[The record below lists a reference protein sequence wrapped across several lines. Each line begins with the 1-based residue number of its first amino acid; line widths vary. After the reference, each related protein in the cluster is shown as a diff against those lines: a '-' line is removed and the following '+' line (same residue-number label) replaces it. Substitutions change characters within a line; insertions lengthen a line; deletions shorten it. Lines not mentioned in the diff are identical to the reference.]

1 MKVLQINAVYG
12 HGSTGLI
19 VQDIEAICEAEGI
32 ECYVASPDKRV
43 KAAQKG
49 YVIGNAVDR
58 KIHAFLCRLSGK
70 QGYFSH
76 VPTWKLC
83 HYISKIEPDV
93 IHLHNLHSNYI
104 NLPILLKYLGKHDI
118 ATVVTLHDCWFFT
131 GGCTHYTSVGC
142 MKWTERCGHCP
153 RRYDDFP
160 AYLSDTSSK
169 QLTDRKRLFEA
180 IPRLAVVGAS
190 EWIAQEASRNVFKGR
205 KCIAIHNGID
215 TDFFKPT
222 QSVFRKRYHIEK
234 KYVIVSLAAK
244 WYLPVNEET
253 RTEFLKRA
261 TDDIVIVLIGRCD
274 NPVKHKNIIHLGF
287 VSDRSLLRDIF
298 STADLFVNLT
308 REDTLPTINME
319 VQACGTPIV
328 AYDNTGV
335 KETIAPFA
343 DSVVE
348 NNNAEALIDK
358 VFSFKRNGKISYSEK
373 CRNYVLEFYQ
383 RGKNFVKYIE
393 LFKHMEK
400 NKVC

>member
-19 VQDIEAICEAEGI
+19 VQDIEGICEAEGI
-32 ECYVASPDKRV
+32 ECYVVSPDKRV
-43 KAAQKG
+43 KAARKG
-49 YVIGNAVDR
+49 YVIGNAFDR
-58 KIHAFLCRLSGK
+58 KLHSFLCRLSGK
-70 QGYFSH
+70 QGYFSRF
-76 VPTWKLC
+76 PTWKLC

-104 NLPILLKYLGKHDI
+104 NLPILLKYLAKHDI

-142 MKWTERCGHCP
+142 MKWTEQCGHCP

-169 QLTDRKRLFEA
+169 QLADRKRLFGA
-180 IPRLAVVGAS
+180 IPSLTVAGAS
-190 EWIAQEASRNVFKGR
+190 EWIAQEASQNVFKGR

-222 QSVFRKRYHIEK
+222 QSDFRKRYHIEN

-253 RTEFLKRA
+253 RNKFLKRA

-274 NPVKHKNIIHLGF
+274 NPIRHKNIIHLGF

-298 STADLFVNLT
+298 SAADLFVNLT

-328 AYDNTGV
+328 AFDNTGV
-335 KETIAPFA
+335 KETIAPFT

-358 VFSFKRNGKISYSEK
+358 VFSFKQNGKLLYSEK
-373 CRNYVLEFYQ
+373 CRSFVIDYYQ
-383 RGKNFVKYIE
+383 RDNNYRKYLE
-393 LFKHMEK
+393 LFRSLKK
-400 NKVC
+400 NNLE